1 MLYSKRTKE
10 PSENAKR
17 IFFLA
22 SSKCY
27 CSMYL
32 SCKISSESFA
42 SKVES
47 GHLVILLVT
56 IINNRNIIVPGCE
69 LSSSYVLYRQI
80 KEQALRN
87 TKTNASTLRC

>member
-1 MLYSKRTKE
+1 MLYSMRTKK
-10 PSENAKR
+10 PSENAKG

-42 SKVES
+42 TKVES
-47 GHLVILLVT
+47 GHLVLLLVT
-56 IINNRNIIVPGCE
+56 IINSRNIILLGYE
-69 LSSSYVLYRQI
+69 LSFSYVLYRHI
-80 KEQALRN
+80 KEQVLRN
-87 TKTNASTLRC
+87 TENIHY